1 MEEQNTNELLEKF
14 TQLVSGL
21 DEKLNKI
28 LDAYQ
33 TAENEFNENEKS
45 KAWNEKFGD
54 RLSKYDK
61 DMKAINGPDF
71 DILVESRKEYEDEY
85 SDFTDDEYVDALEKN
100 LTEAIDN
107 LKTALNEGDVQEAAH
122 AAEEVE
128 NVASE
133 AAEQLDTEAHKE
145 ITEEP
150 ANETKEEESKP
161 EETEKEAEDDELA
174 NFTADLE
181 ADKEHFDAIEEAKK
195 EEEDEDD

>member
-133 AAEQLDTEAHKE
+133 AAEQLDEEAHKE

-150 ANETKEEESKP
+150 ANENANEEEHAN
-161 EETEKEAEDDELA
+161 EEAENEEDDELA

-195 EEEDEDD
+195 EEEEEDD